1 MVTGQRAFTGSS
13 QASLIAAIMGAE
25 PRSVSATVPVAPRAL
40 DHLVARCLA
49 KAPDDRWQTA
59 RDVHQ
64 ELQWVLELPSMD
76 PATTSSSSIA
86 GSGRSWRAMLP
97 AAAGALAMG
106 VAVTALV
113 LRPESEASAPRD
125 VTRLEV
131 STPARPLVPGLPQ
144 LAIAQDG
151 RTIAIGG
158 AIPNGASGIFV
169 RPLSAES
176 ATHIAGTESG
186 SGSFAPAFSPDG
198 TWVAF
203 RTFQELLK
211 VPVGGGRPTSLVRF
225 GGQVTIERLAWSNDG
240 WIYYTDSSGQT
251 ASSLFRIRAEGG
263 QPEVVTTT
271 TGSIVQSPLAV
282 GDGRFVIFV
291 DNVRNRT
298 AGNSPISVL
307 DTQTRQTRVLL
318 ETGGASLA
326 VTATGHLLFVR
337 DGSLFAVPFDL
348 NRQGVSGAPREVLAG
363 IQYDPSNGVAQ
374 YAVSSNGTLVY
385 RSGAAPGTTLMWADA
400 RGALRAFPEER
411 IYYDPRLSP
420 DGRFVAAEVLGDS
433 DDIWVLDLTRGTQTK
448 LSLGSE
454 EDETPAWS
462 PDGRWVAWST
472 NRDAKRVIVRKRADG
487 SGQEEV
493 LWSGPEHAHVTG
505 FAPGGQSLLFEK
517 QTVERNTDIWLLPL
531 DGSGKERLILGT
543 AFNEVGARLS
553 PDGRWLA
560 YMSDE
565 TGIPQIYVQPFP
577 ALDARFLISKSGGQ
591 EPVWSRDGRR
601 LLYRADGVMWSVSIA
616 PGEAFKPGIAERV
629 FDGRYENKA
638 VTHTGYDVAPD
649 GRFLVIGNSSS
660 QAEALMVILNWTE
673 ELKRLVPTK

>member
-1 MVTGQRAFTGSS
+1 
-13 QASLIAAIMGAE
+13 
-25 PRSVSATVPVAPRAL
+25 
-40 DHLVARCLA
+40 
-49 KAPDDRWQTA
+49 
-59 RDVHQ
+59 
-64 ELQWVLELPSMD
+64 
-76 PATTSSSSIA
+76 
-86 GSGRSWRAMLP
+86 
-97 AAAGALAMG
+97 
-106 VAVTALV
+106 
-113 LRPESEASAPRD
+113 
-125 VTRLEV
+125 
-131 STPARPLVPGLPQ
+131 
-144 LAIAQDG
+144 
-151 RTIAIGG
+151 
-158 AIPNGASGIFV
+158 
-169 RPLSAES
+169 
-176 ATHIAGTESG
+176 
-186 SGSFAPAFSPDG
+186 
-198 TWVAF
+198 
-203 RTFQELLK
+203 
-211 VPVGGGRPTSLVRF
+211 
-225 GGQVTIERLAWSNDG
+225 
-240 WIYYTDSSGQT
+240 
-251 ASSLFRIRAEGG
+251 
-263 QPEVVTTT
+263 VVTTT

-307 DTQTRQTRVLL
+307 DTQTRQIRVLL

-337 DGSLFAVPFDL
+337 DGSLFAVAFDPD
-348 NRQGVSGAPREVLAG
+348 RQAVSGTPREVLAG

-420 DGRFVAAEVLGDS
+420 DGKFVAAEVLGDS

-472 NRDAKRVIVRKRADG
+472 NRDANRVIVRKRADG

-493 LWSGPEHAHVTG
+493 LWSGPEHSHVTG

-616 PGEAFKPGIAERV
+616 AGETFRPGIAERV
-629 FDGRYENKA
+629 VDGRYENKA
-638 VTHTGYDVAPD
+638 VTHTGYDVGPD
-649 GRFLVIGNSSS
+649 GRFLVIGNSSP
-660 QAEALMVILNWTE
+660 QAEALSVILNWTE
-673 ELKRLVPTK
+673 ELKRLVPVN